1 MRVFVAVRQLIVN
14 FLADKYSLLQ
24 KKVRELKKYIEE
36 MFTDQNDI
44 NEDTRMQPELI
55 DQTLTELQVQ
65 KKLSERPRRSIG
77 FIRPEENDW
86 YFQPAT

>member
-77 FIRPEENDW
+77 FIRPEEND
-86 YFQPAT
+86 